1 MLKGY
6 KTYILVVLG
15 LVYVVSAFV
24 TNHINGQTAVAELWA
39 ALTAAG
45 LRNALP

>member
-6 KTYILVVLG
+6 KTYILAGLG
-15 LVYVVSAFV
+15 VVYVVVAYY
-24 TNHINGQTAVAELWA
+24 TNHINGTTAVAELWA
-39 ALTAAG
+39 SLTAAG